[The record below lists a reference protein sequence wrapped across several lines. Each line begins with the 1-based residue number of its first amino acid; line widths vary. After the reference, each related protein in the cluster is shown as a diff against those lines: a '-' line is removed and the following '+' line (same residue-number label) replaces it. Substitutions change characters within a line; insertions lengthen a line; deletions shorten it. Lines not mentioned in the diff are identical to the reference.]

1 MLGLT
6 FRGKHSYNDFGL
18 VMKSDNRNLLPPLRK
33 RKLTIDGKDG
43 TWDFGGGS
51 YEERQIQVTFELLAQ
66 NRAEL
71 RYKARKVAQ
80 WLNSKDGAAELIF
93 DDEKDKY
100 YIASVYNGVDLQ
112 EIVNNGKFSV
122 VFECQPIAK
131 LIYNAD
137 DIILDSD
144 ILLDYTDVRLGD
156 TYSFTITNPGTIEVN
171 NFGTYSVRP
180 TIIVHGTWSN
190 FSITIAGKTLN
201 YTEAMTTPGDIIIDN
216 ENYTVKDEEGRNKLG
231 VVTGD
236 VNTFLELPPGVNQV
250 TIDGENLNCTVSFEF
265 APSYL

>member
-1 MLGLT
+1 
-6 FRGKHSYNDFGL
+6 
-18 VMKSDNRNLLPPLRK
+18 MKSDNRNLLPPLRK
-33 RKLTIDGKDG
+33 RKLTINGKDG

-71 RYKARKVAQ
+71 RYKARKTAQ

-93 DDEKDKY
+93 DDEIDKF

-171 NFGTYSVRP
+171 NFN
-180 TIIVHGTWSN
+180 IVSGQT
-190 FSITIAGKTLN
+190 
-201 YTEAMTTPGDIIIDN
+201 
-216 ENYTVKDEEGRNKLG
+216 
-231 VVTGD
+231 
-236 VNTFLELPPGVNQV
+236 
-250 TIDGENLNCTVSFEF
+250 
-265 APSYL
+265 